1 MAEKSEEDLLDVFV
15 AEVERAAER
24 KSVVEMLGLVAVSL
38 YRVARAQEKLVALA
52 ELDLSEQVES
62 EVQSRAETLAQEIEA
77 DKTKRSFIGRK

>member
-77 DKTKRSFIGRK
+77 NKTKRSFIGRK